1 LVFTGSFEHT
11 IDSKNRLA
19 IPAELR
25 GQVQREC
32 GLGEGDPIRLVVTIG
47 EGQTLRI
54 YTEAGFERRAQ
65 RLRDMDVDRRKR
77 SEFRRLMFAR
87 SQLTELDRQGR
98 LLLPPPL
105 LSWAGFAGGQTVV
118 LLGVED
124 HLEVLSREAWQHE
137 AARGMDEFE
146 EMFWD

>member
-1 LVFTGSFEHT
+1 MSFTGTFEHT

-32 GLGEGDPIRLVVTIG
+32 ELGEGDTIRLVVTIG
-47 EGQTLRI
+47 DNRSLRI
-54 YTEAGFERRAQ
+54 YTEPGFEKRAE

-77 SEFRRLMFAR
+77 TEFRRLMFAR
-87 SQLTELDRQGR
+87 SQLTELDKQGR
-98 LLLPPPL
+98 LLLPAQL
-105 LSWAGFAGGQTVV
+105 LAWSGLSGPVV

-124 HLEVLSREAWQHE
+124 HLEVRDREQWQRE
-137 AARGMDEFE
+137 LERNMDEFE